1 MLIKVVILISVDIA
15 LKMLIRNNDDTNTL
29 HVFDVTPYK
38 PL

>member
-1 MLIKVVILISVDIA
+1 MSADIE
-15 LKMLIRNNDDTNTL
+15 LKMLITNNDDTNTL